1 MQNCA
6 YIIFRDKTL
15 ESFGEFLLYI
25 KKKTSRRTENVWWK
39 CL

>member
-25 KKKTSRRTENVWWK
+25 KKKPLDALKMYGENV
-39 CL
+39 